1 MALILLFDTND
12 WLDPEW
18 LATAAG
24 IAITFVVFIMGV
36 PSLIFQTF
44 IAGGL
49 RDVYN
54 ERLGSGWA
62 RLFVVQVVLIVVIF
76 LLSNVGFDRSVSEE
90 HSWWFFPLC
99 VLVTLIIVLILGL
112 YSLIKNFRSSRNIE
126 QQLSE
131 KIADD
136 AIQYFQK
143 HQTVPQ
149 KDLEDLGILA
159 RELRGGRI
167 KNIFL
172 EQCEKLVEYLLN
184 IPQEHRD
191 TKLIGKILND
201 AVSLSVT
208 YDGAQFN
215 NENMRKALDILSFT
229 YNHILHHTSGDSSGS
244 YLNTT
249 IGNCMKEI
257 GIKAMHKDDL
267 LAVMD
272 AVEKLSAM
280 EATSKEMFVL
290 GNDAL
295 LQGHL
300 QPAVAVIKKLG
311 GKVRDNIAPGKQ
323 HLHEDKR
330 AFYFWLGL
338 VAKIHQIGGSAMD
351 FAQRRLQTTITAFD
365 DNDTRVELRVLFKET
380 QQHFYQ
386 VADFDTVDAVRELE
400 GIAFPMDSM
409 SEGV

>member
-1 MALILLFDTND
+1 MMLLFNTKE

-62 RLFVVQVVLIVVIF
+62 RLFVIQVVLIVVIF

-90 HSWWFFPLC
+90 HSGWLVPLF
-99 VLVTLIIVLILGL
+99 VLAALILVLILGL
-112 YSLIKNFRSSRNIE
+112 RSLIKNFRSSRNIE

-131 KIADD
+131 KIAND
-136 AIQYFQK
+136 AIRHFETHK
-143 HQTVPQ
+143 TVPQ

-159 RELRGGRI
+159 RELRSGRA

-229 YNHILHHTSGDSSGS
+229 YNYILHHTTGDSSSS

-295 LQGHL
+295 QQGHV

-311 GKVRDNIAPGKQ
+311 GKVRSSIAPDQAAKE
-323 HLHEDKR
+323 EDQR
-330 AFYFWLGL
+330 TFYFWLGL
-338 VAKIHQIGGSAMD
+338 VSKIHQLGGAAQD
-351 FAQRRLQTTITAFD
+351 FARRRLQTTLASFD
-365 DNDTRVELRVLFKET
+365 DAHEALQALFKET

-400 GIAFPMDSM
+400 GFIFSR
-409 SEGV
+409 